1 MKLQVLG
8 CSGGIGNGR
17 RTTSLLVNEKLLIDA
32 GTGVGDLSLDA
43 MNMIRH
49 IFFTHSHLDHV
60 TCMPFL
66 ADTVFSRHET
76 HVELCGLSETLDA
89 IRIHVLNGIIWPDFT
104 AIPPDYPL
112 LHYRRPL
119 QRGETVQVNDLK
131 VTVIPVNHSVPG
143 VGYLVD
149 DGSRAFAFS
158 GDTTSN
164 QTFWDALNA
173 HPHLDLIIVEVGF
186 PDEML
191 SLAKISGHYTAS
203 LLAKDLSRLRHR
215 VPIYISHMKS
225 GMEEQIMKECRIHM
239 SGYNLTPLTDGMT
252 FDLS

>member
-8 CSGGIGNGR
+8 CSGGIGSGR
-17 RTTSLLVNEKLLIDA
+17 RTTALLVDESLLIDA

-43 MNMIRH
+43 MSMIRH

-66 ADTVFSRHET
+66 ADTVFSRHES
-76 HVELCGLSETLDA
+76 HVELYGLPETLEA
-89 IRIHVLNGIIWPDFT
+89 IRNHILNGIIWPDFT

-112 LHYRRPL
+112 LYYRCPL
-119 QRGETVQVNDLK
+119 ERGETLQVENLK

-149 DGSRAFAFS
+149 DGQHAFAFS

-164 QTFWDALNA
+164 HTFWDALNV
-173 HPHLDLIIVEVGF
+173 HPRLNLVIVEVGF
-186 PDEML
+186 PDNQ
-191 SLAKISGHYTAS
+191 LALARISGHYTAS
-203 LLAKDLSRLRHR
+203 LLAKDISRLHRR

-225 GMEEQIMKECRIHM
+225 GLEEQIMKECRFYM
-239 SGYNLTPLTDGMT
+239 PEYNLIPLTDGMT